1 MSQSDEDY
9 EHPIAHHDP
18 SEGFDPSEPN
28 TPAIWLFT
36 AGSIIGLVL
45 VIVAVQGYFE
55 QIYKDAVSER
65 VLTVP
70 SELLQDVRNRDAWN
84 LSHYM
89 YGDLDKSSNRV
100 RMPIDKAMQTFATE
114 AAAGKLFYPAKAT
127 AIKKEEPAA
136 AATPAGATPAGA
148 TPAAAAAAPAAKAP
162 EPAKK

>member
-1 MSQSDEDY
+1 MSHSDEQY
-9 EHPIAHHDP
+9 EHPIPHHDP
-18 SEGFDPSEPN
+18 KEGFDATEPN

-36 AGSIIGLVL
+36 VGSIVGLVL

-55 QIYKDAVSER
+55 QIYKDAVYER

-100 RMPIDKAMQTFATE
+100 RMPIDKAMQTFAAE

-136 AATPAGATPAGA
+136 PATPAGATPAG
-148 TPAAAAAAPAAKAP
+148 TAPADARA
-162 EPAKK
+162 